1 LAFSLSKKGTVA
13 LIEKVCWVELAL
25 IMVAPTKAYVASAR
39 RIWDIFHGEEMG
51 IENPAGAKANLEKIK
66 ARKDILVN
74 GSREGIEKYC

>member
-1 LAFSLSKKGTVA
+1 
-13 LIEKVCWVELAL
+13 
-25 IMVAPTKAYVASAR
+25 MVAPTKAYVASAR

-74 GSREGIEKYC
+74 GSREGIEKSIADNDNITLLEVKRIFIQF